1 MYHVAKDIVVFALL
15 LFRDWMSKVERAR
28 SRTSDSQEGWKE
40 ASEDHAANKTS
51 WADSGDPRAP
61 SPAGAGQY
69 KSTPQQD
76 LQVEANAPYVNIY
89 TSKPVSFN
97 NLRVFWTS
105 FPGW

>member
-1 MYHVAKDIVVFALL
+1 MYHVGKDIVVFALL

-61 SPAGAGQY
+61 SPASAGQY

-89 TSKPVSFN
+89 TSKPVSIN